1 MRANA
6 THGVHARRTNRFD
19 RDLAAAPREIQRA
32 FEKQLR
38 LLLQNR
44 RHPSLQAKKFDEVSG
59 LWQGRVTLSWRFYFT
74 IDGDT
79 YVLHTIRTCP
89 DRPNT

>member
-1 MRANA
+1 VRASA

-19 RDLAAAPREIQRA
+19 RDLAAAPREMQHA

-38 LLLQNR
+38 LLLQHR

-59 LWQGRVTLSWRFYFT
+59 LWQGRVTL
-74 IDGDT
+74 DGNM
-79 YVLHTIRTCP
+79 YVLHPLIP
-89 DRPNT
+89 HPK